1 MNILCTICA
10 RKGSKGLFNKNF
22 KKLGG
27 KSLIFYSVDQA
38 RNVKKINNFV
48 ISSDVTL
55 PTRELKKRKIN
66 QFFIRDK
73 SLASDNSG
81 KVKVIK
87 DALIRSEKY
96 YNKVFD
102 LIVDLDVTSP
112 LRNIKDINESIK
124 KIINE
129 NTNNLITVC
138 KARKNPYFNMIEYK
152 NNFCP
157 KLVKKSKKNI
167 IRRQDAPTVY
177 EMNASI
183 YIWRRDFLMNNN
195 NLFTNK
201 TSVYQMPFKRSIDI
215 DSVDDLNLVR
225 YFVKKK

>member
-1 MNILCTICA
+1 ME
-10 RKGSKGLFNKNF
+10 KFN
-22 KKLGG
+22 
-27 KSLIFYSVDQA
+27 FYSVDQA
-38 RNVKKINNFV
+38 RNVKKINNIV
-48 ISSDVTL
+48 ISSDVKL

-152 NNFCP
+152 NNFFP
-157 KLVKKSKKNI
+157 KLFKKSKKNI

>member
-1 MNILCTICA
+1 M
-10 RKGSKGLFNKNF
+10 
-22 KKLGG
+22 
-27 KSLIFYSVDQA
+27 
-38 RNVKKINNFV
+38 
-48 ISSDVTL
+48 
-55 PTRELKKRKIN
+55 
-66 QFFIRDK
+66 
-73 SLASDNSG
+73 
-81 KVKVIK
+81 
-87 DALIRSEKY
+87 IRSEKY

-225 YFVKKK
+225 YFVKKNEKKLVFIVGGNGSIGSEIVKKFIKLKNHKIIILDIKNKKYNKDINQIYFDLGNLKNINTNLKKLLKNLVVQISL

>member
-1 MNILCTICA
+1 
-10 RKGSKGLFNKNF
+10 
-22 KKLGG
+22 
-27 KSLIFYSVDQA
+27 
-38 RNVKKINNFV
+38 
-48 ISSDVTL
+48 
-55 PTRELKKRKIN
+55 
-66 QFFIRDK
+66 
-73 SLASDNSG
+73 
-81 KVKVIK
+81 
-87 DALIRSEKY
+87 
-96 YNKVFD
+96 
-102 LIVDLDVTSP
+102 
-112 LRNIKDINESIK
+112 
-124 KIINE
+124 
-129 NTNNLITVC
+129 
-138 KARKNPYFNMIEYK
+138 MIEYK